1 MAQKKQQ
8 TMASYCIKLLICLLF
23 MFAFRYI
30 PGWHGITPNGMSAIG
45 IFIGLVLM
53 IVFNFGLIQATCL
66 AIFAV
71 VSTGFY
77 TGSTVIGQT
86 IGNNT
91 VVQMFFIF
99 AVCNSLIQTGAGEFI
114 AKWLLSRKWIQGKP
128 VLFCSM
134 LLFVG
139 WLCGPFMGTAGLIL
153 LYNILD
159 YVDDTLGIE
168 HSDSF
173 SMMIRLGCQTMCMLG
188 MAFLPFK
195 GIALAIFNTINNAVK
210 EAGYECNYAL
220 YMIASFCIALIFAIG
235 FLFLMLKVFKDNVS
249 PLRDLDI
256 TKMEGMQNIRSTK
269 PQRISM
275 IITLITILYTLV
287 SLILGTK
294 SAFGKW
300 FGDISLWVW
309 GALMLSI
316 IGLLKADGKPVV
328 STDALMS
335 KIQWGITLATAA
347 FTVVGGMISNP
358 ELGVRTWIND
368 ALKPIFEGMSFPVFL
383 LVVVL
388 ASSIITN
395 FFSNMATGLIIGS
408 LIVGFSITYCQNL
421 SVDPTFIAL
430 ALVQGSFFAYLTMA
444 AAGPAPLLLA
454 QPAYVNNPGFIW
466 KRGIPVLIWGM
477 ICNWGICLLFSFIA

>member
-71 VSTGFY
+71 VTTGFY

-99 AVCNSLIQTGAGEFI
+99 AVCNSLIATGAGEFI

-159 YVDDTLGIE
+159 YVDETLGIE

-195 GIALAIFNTINNAVK
+195 GIALSIFNTINNAVL
-210 EAGYECNYAL
+210 EAGYQCNYAL
-220 YMIASFCIALIFAIG
+220 YMIASFCISLIFAS
-235 FLFLMLKVFKDNVS
+235 KA
-249 PLRDLDI
+249 
-256 TKMEGMQNIRSTK
+256 GMHFSYASVT
-269 PQRISM
+269 
-275 IITLITILYTLV
+275 
-287 SLILGTK
+287 
-294 SAFGKW
+294 
-300 FGDISLWVW
+300 
-309 GALMLSI
+309 
-316 IGLLKADGKPVV
+316 
-328 STDALMS
+328 
-335 KIQWGITLATAA
+335 
-347 FTVVGGMISNP
+347 
-358 ELGVRTWIND
+358 
-368 ALKPIFEGMSFPVFL
+368 FL
-383 LVVVL
+383 L
-388 ASSIITN
+388 
-395 FFSNMATGLIIGS
+395 
-408 LIVGFSITYCQNL
+408 
-421 SVDPTFIAL
+421 
-430 ALVQGSFFAYLTMA
+430 
-444 AAGPAPLLLA
+444 
-454 QPAYVNNPGFIW
+454 
-466 KRGIPVLIWGM
+466 
-477 ICNWGICLLFSFIA
+477 